1 MPAKTVNDIVALCK
15 RRGFIFTGS
24 EIYGGMGGT
33 YDYGPY
39 GVELMKNIP
48 SGMIADAHHWL
59 LLHGRSVCTSRTP
72 HCERCPFN
80 SFCPKIMDG
89 AKLA

>member
-24 EIYGGMGGT
+24 EIYGGLGGA

-39 GVELMKNIP
+39 GVELMKN
-48 SGMIADAHHWL
+48 
-59 LLHGRSVCTSRTP
+59 TSTTTD
-72 HCERCPFN
+72 C
-80 SFCPKIMDG
+80 
-89 AKLA
+89 